1 MPRLV
6 VPDPRFQASFLA
18 AIAEPDPAH
27 ATQASSL
34 AIDLQLEWSDPEMFA
49 RWVLAV
55 VADADPDHP
64 RSPDRVPTTERW
76 WVEGDTY
83 LGRVRIRHRLTA
95 ALRRDGGNL
104 GYALRPSARGH
115 GHGVGMVA
123 AARPVL
129 AGLGIDP
136 ALVTIAV
143 DNVASRRVV
152 ERNGGQEV
160 DVLDGRVRYH
170 LPTGDVLSSH

>member
-1 MPRLV
+1 MPRLA

-27 ATQASSL
+27 AIHAPSL
-34 AIDLQLEWSDPEMFA
+34 GIDLQLGWSDPEVFA
-49 RWVLAV
+49 RWVTV
-55 VADADPDHP
+55 VAADADPGQP
-64 RSPDRVPTTERW
+64 RSPERVATTERW
-76 WVEGDTY
+76 WVDGDTY
-83 LGRVRIRHRLTA
+83 LGRVSLRHRLTA

-123 AARPVL
+123 AARPLL

-136 ALVTIAV
+136 ALVTIEV

-152 ERNGGQEV
+152 ERNDGRQV
-160 DVLDGRVRYH
+160 DVLGGMVRYH
-170 LPTGDVLSSH
+170 LPTGAYVGT